1 MLAPTD
7 KQLKQNQFV
16 SLIKWEKEQTEGNY
30 VLVILGYFP
39 VKGLPGIICLDRT
52 YQLFSVR

>member
-30 VLVILGYFP
+30 VLVI
-39 VKGLPGIICLDRT
+39 
-52 YQLFSVR
+52 